1 MSPRPY
7 QLGRRQAQIDESR
20 RRVLDAARAVLGG
33 DGTGFSVDAV
43 AREADV
49 ARATVYYQFG
59 SRSGLLEAVCDD
71 LADEGGMAG
80 LAGAFTRPDLDGALA
95 ELATVFGAFW
105 SADRPAMRRL
115 RALAALDPDVAAV
128 IAARDER
135 RLSALT
141 ALLARHGAGSEPVRA
156 VYALTAFETYDTLAG
171 QDTIEAVVPTV
182 ARLAGAA
189 AAVLARPDASPP
201 AGASTSV
208 PPTTVAST
216 TVASTTGPS
225 TPVPSTD

>member
-33 DGTGFSVDAV
+33 DGNGFSVDAV

-59 SRSGLLEAVCDD
+59 SRSGLLEAMCDD
-71 LADEGGMAG
+71 LADEGGMSG
-80 LAGAFTRPDLDGALA
+80 LAGTFARPDLDSALA
-95 ELATVFGAFW
+95 ELATVFGQFW
-105 SADRPAMRRL
+105 SVDRTAMRRL

-135 RLSALT
+135 RLSAVT
-141 ALLARHGAGSEPVRA
+141 ALLARHGVGSEPIRA
-156 VYALTAFETYDTLAG
+156 VYTLTAFETYDTLAG
-171 QDTIEAVVPTV
+171 QDTIAAVVPTV
-182 ARLAGAA
+182 ARLAVAA
-189 AAVLARPDASPP
+189 TRALARSEAFPSAKGS
-201 AGASTSV
+201 AGV
-208 PPTTVAST
+208 PPT
-216 TVASTTGPS
+216 G
-225 TPVPSTD
+225 

>member
-7 QLGRRQAQIDESR
+7 QLGKRQVQIDESR

-33 DGTGFSVDAV
+33 DGDAFSVDAV
-43 AREADV
+43 ARQADV

-80 LAGAFTRPDLDGALA
+80 LAAAFSRPDLDGALK
-95 ELATVFGAFW
+95 EFATVFGQFW
-105 SADRPAMRRL
+105 AVDRTAMRRL
-115 RALAALDPDVAAV
+115 RALAALDADVAAV

-141 ALLARHGAGSEPVRA
+141 ALFAKHGASPEAIRA
-156 VYALTAFETYDTLAG
+156 VYTLTSFETYDTLAG
-171 QDTIEAVVPTV
+171 ADAIAAAAPVV
-182 ARLAGAA
+182 ARLAVAARAQGAQGW
-189 AAVLARPDASPP
+189 R
-201 AGASTSV
+201 
-208 PPTTVAST
+208 
-216 TVASTTGPS
+216 
-225 TPVPSTD
+225 